1 MHAYADGQGRRCCV
15 CHGQRPR
22 TQLGFTP
29 PPEVTGQVA
38 AGAGL
43 TDKDESG
50 AGPGH
55 QLPLPAAV
63 TAPGRASLLPFAGEG
78 PGDWSVCAGAG
89 CAGASLFTQ
98 NQQGGGSGPRGLLP
112 LSPCFPGT
120 GAARLI
126 SNVIA

>member
-43 TDKDESG
+43 TDKDKSG

-78 PGDWSVCAGAG
+78 PGDRAVCAGRAG
-89 CAGASLFTQ
+89 PERHC
-98 NQQGGGSGPRGLLP
+98 LLRTNKEEVRVHGV
-112 LSPCFPGT
+112 CF
-120 GAARLI
+120 L
-126 SNVIA
+126 